1 MKSMSIL
8 CFLVISVLANAE
20 NASNRIISAG
30 GSITEI
36 MYALGLQEQIIA
48 VDSSSYFPAEVR
60 NKPQVGY
67 FRRLSAEGVLSTRP
81 TRVVASNGAGPDE
94 ALQQIKAAGVE
105 VKIFT
110 QEVYTL
116 DAWKDYLREIGGYF
130 GKQTE
135 ANGIINRVEARLRQL
150 TDDQDEAV
158 KTAIFLMDVGDRG
171 PVAAGYDTVPDML
184 FNLAGLDN
192 IVNEFDGFKPYSAE
206 QLLRAQPDLIV
217 MPSHVV
223 AKMGGTER
231 ICGIQVI
238 AMSTAKNGCQLLVM
252 DALLSLG
259 YGTRIDEA
267 VEVLLNHE

>member
-1 MKSMSIL
+1 MSIL
-8 CFLVISVLANAE
+8 CLLGISLLAHAE
-20 NASNRIISAG
+20 NALNRTISAG

-81 TRVVASNGAGPDE
+81 TRVVAANGAGPDE

-110 QEVYTL
+110 QEIYTL
-116 DAWKDYLREIGGYF
+116 DAWKAYLREIGGYF
-130 GKQTE
+130 GKKAE
-135 ANGIINRVEARLRQL
+135 ANGIINRVEARLSQL
-150 TDDQDEAV
+150 TADQEDSG

-192 IVNEFDGFKPYSAE
+192 IVDDYDGFKPFSAE
-206 QLLRAQPDLIV
+206 QLISIQPDLIV

-223 AKMGGTER
+223 AKMGGAEH
-231 ICGIQVI
+231 ICKIHVI
-238 AMSTAKNGCQLLVM
+238 AMTTARNGCQLLVM
-252 DALLSLG
+252 DALLALG

>member
-1 MKSMSIL
+1 MSIL
-8 CFLVISVLANAE
+8 CLLGISLLAHAE
-20 NASNRIISAG
+20 NASNRTISAG

-67 FRRLSAEGVLSTRP
+67 FRRLSAEGVLSNRP
-81 TRVVASNGAGPDE
+81 TRVVAANGAGPDE

-110 QEVYTL
+110 QEIYTL
-116 DAWKDYLREIGGYF
+116 DAWKAYLREIGGYF
-130 GKQTE
+130 GKKAE
-135 ANGIINRVEARLRQL
+135 ANGIINRVEARLSQL
-150 TDDQDEAV
+150 TADQEDSG

-192 IVNEFDGFKPYSAE
+192 IVDDYDGFKPFSAE
-206 QLLRAQPDLIV
+206 QLISIQPDLIV

-223 AKMGGTER
+223 AKMGGAEH
-231 ICGIQVI
+231 ICKIHVI
-238 AMSTAKNGCQLLVM
+238 AMSTARNGCQLLVM
-252 DALLSLG
+252 DALLALG

>member
-105 VKIFT
+105 VNIFT

-158 KTAIFLMDVGDRG
+158 KTAIFLIDVGDRG

-217 MPSHVV
+217 MPSYVV

-252 DALLSLG
+252 DSLLSLG